1 MLISMYFTHF
11 RKKQNVH
18 FRLAQRVTVWP
29 WKCIAPLFIYALMAR
44 LISVTVLK
52 RSGIE
57 KEVSVDSMVLTA
69 KSVKE
74 SVVIKATTPDLDKM
88 I

>member
-1 MLISMYFTHF
+1 MAPVTAL
-11 RKKQNVH
+11 KK
-18 FRLAQRVTVWP
+18 
-29 WKCIAPLFIYALMAR
+29 
-44 LISVTVLK
+44 
-52 RSGIE
+52 SGIE